1 MNTRTKKL
9 FLRTGKLLLVG
20 YIIICTLLYFFQ
32 EKLIFLPE
40 KLPPDYQYKFDI
52 PFVEYNFP
60 TKGGELLHGLLF
72 KSDSSRGLIFYL
84 HGNAGSIKSWGKVSR
99 NYTALQY
106 DVFMLDY
113 PGYGKSTASVKSE
126 IQLFEAIQLA
136 YDTMKLTYPE
146 KSIVVLGYSI
156 GTGLAAKLSS
166 TNQPKM
172 LILQAPYYSMRDLMK
187 KNYPLVPPFLL
198 KYPLETN
205 HYLLN
210 CKMPVAL
217 IHGDRDEVIYYESS
231 VKLRTILK
239 PGDTLITL
247 PGFGHNGMSNNEN
260 YLRSLKYLLN
270 SFR

>member
-9 FLRTGKLLLVG
+9 LLRTGKLLLVS
-20 YIIICTLLYFFQ
+20 YTIICVVLYFFQ

-40 KLPPDYQYKFDI
+40 KLSRDYQYEFDI
-52 PFVEYNFP
+52 PFVEYNYP
-60 TKGGELLHGLLF
+60 GEGGGLLNGLLF
-72 KSDSSRGLIFYL
+72 KSDSSRRLIFYL
-84 HGNAGSIKSWGKVSR
+84 HGNAGSIRSWGEVAK
-99 NYTALQY
+99 NYTSLGY
-106 DVFMLDY
+106 DIFILDY
-113 PGYGKSTASVKSE
+113 PGYGKSSGSIKNE
-126 IQLFEAIQLA
+126 KQLFEVIQLA
-136 YDTMKLTYPE
+136 YDSMKLTYPE

-166 TNQPKM
+166 SNQPKM

-247 PGFGHNGMSNNEN
+247 PGFGHNGMTNNEN

-270 SFR
+270 SFQ